1 MQLNVNILDHKAALF
16 LEMLK
21 SLDFVVS
28 VETAEGENASDWWNE
43 LTEQDKV
50 DLKQSLAQG
59 KAGEE
64 KPMEEVFKKYGL

>member
-28 VETAEGENASDWWNE
+28 VETAEGENTSDWWNE
-43 LTEQDKV
+43 LTEQDKA
-50 DLKQSLAQG
+50 DLKQSLAQA
-59 KAGEE
+59 KTGEE